1 MEDAGNFKET
11 VTVAF
16 AMDNITGTLEA
27 EGFDTP
33 ALDAELIISHVLGKD
48 RAYILAHPE
57 HEFSEDEI
65 LRINEEVS
73 ERLCCRPV
81 AYIIGEKDFYDR
93 SFYVDERVLI
103 PRPDTEVLVE
113 EALKATRSS
122 KEDISVLDLCCGS
135 GAIGL
140 TIAGNLPRAKVT
152 LSDISPDA
160 LDVARINA
168 ARFGLTDKV
177 RFTESDLFD
186 GLSGERFDMIL
197 SNPPYISSDE
207 MIALSPEIT
216 QWEPHSALYG
226 GSDGLSFYRS
236 ILSEAKEY
244 LAQGGEMLLEIGES
258 QGSEVTAI
266 AEANGFSVI
275 RIIKDLAGMDRVV
288 NIKEK

>member
-11 VTVAF
+11 VTIAF

-33 ALDAELIISHVLGKD
+33 ALDAGLILAHVLGKD

-81 AYIIGEKDFYDR
+81 AYITGQKDFYDR
-93 SFYVDERVLI
+93 TFYVDERVLI
-103 PRPDTEVLVE
+103 PRPDTEILVE
-113 EALKATRSS
+113 EALKSAGAT
-122 KEDISVLDLCCGS
+122 KKDISVLDLCCGS

-140 TIAGNLPRAKVT
+140 TVAGNLPGAKVT

-160 LDVARINA
+160 LDVAMINA
-168 ARFGLTDKV
+168 ERFGLTGKV
-177 RFTESDLFD
+177 RFIESDLFD
-186 GLSGERFDMIL
+186 ELAGERFDMIL

-207 MIALSPEIT
+207 MTALSPEIT

-236 ILSEAKEY
+236 ILSEAKGY
-244 LAQGGEMLLEIGES
+244 LAEGGEMLLEIGES
-258 QGSEVTAI
+258 QGSEVRAI
-266 AEANGFSVI
+266 AEANGFADV
-275 RIIKDLAGMDRVV
+275 RVVKDLAGMDRVV
-288 NIKEK
+288 SIKEK